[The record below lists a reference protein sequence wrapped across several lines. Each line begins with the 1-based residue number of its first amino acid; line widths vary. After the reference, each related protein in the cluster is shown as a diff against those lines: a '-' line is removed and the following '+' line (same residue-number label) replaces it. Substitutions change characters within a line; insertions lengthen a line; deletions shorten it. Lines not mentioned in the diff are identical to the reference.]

1 MLYNITYVLNNL
13 FGEPYGFEEN
23 PVNQN
28 PVNRFKNRLDEKYVD
43 SLAEREIIPS
53 QILPTF
59 DADSPDLVEEMTKP
73 RRLNG
78 SFVIRGL
85 IKNFDCY
92 RKWNLDYFAENF
104 GDTKITVFSD
114 GKETLNS
121 RLGFCRRELIELS
134 INDFVRRLQNGENL
148 YFNNASEIFYKH
160 RQIVDDMELPRLN
173 QTFGRT
179 LDFSINHIF
188 FGRKGGG
195 SALHCANTSNFF
207 FNTVGRKH
215 WVLIEPQ
222 YSRFLR
228 PVPSKDGMFSV
239 SKMDCFDTS
248 EDNPLLKLPRYEII
262 LEPGDMLF
270 NAHWWWHGV
279 SNLSDFSIAVANR
292 WTNHPVHML
301 ANNLFYSHLVFY
313 HPSTMSDI
321 FSLMFSNL
329 TGRND
334 GSRNA
339 SYEKNHLDALANTK
353 GK

>member
-1 MLYNITYVLNNL
+1 MMGGGPGRAARSGGAR
-13 FGEPYGFEEN
+13 FGIH
-23 PVNQN
+23 
-28 PVNRFKNRLDEKYVD
+28 K
-43 SLAEREIIPS
+43 
-53 QILPTF
+53 
-59 DADSPDLVEEMTKP
+59 
-73 RRLNG
+73 NG
-78 SFVIRGL
+78 SLDPPFLEERMKRQQGGAGKTTGIGDAPGTADLFAIQFGQPIDELLLLLGRFQGKVIKLFKDFGV
-85 IKNFDCY
+85 
-92 RKWNLDYFAENF
+92 

-134 INDFVRRLQNGENL
+134 ISDFVRRLKNGENL

-160 RQIVDDMELPRLN
+160 RKIVDDMELPRLN

-179 LDFSINHIF
+179 LGFSVNHIF

-207 FNTVGRKH
+207 FNAVGRKH

-239 SKMDCFDTS
+239 SKMDCFDTG
-248 EDNPLLKLPRYEII
+248 EDNPLLKLPRYEIT

-279 SNLSDFSIAVANR
+279 RNLSDFSIAVANR

-301 ANNLFYSHLVFY
+301 ANNLFYSHLVLY
-313 HPSTMSDI
+313 HPSTMSSG
-321 FSLMFSNL
+321 FSLMLSNL
-329 TGRND
+329 TGRDD

-339 SYEKNHLDALANTK
+339 AYEKNHLDALANTK